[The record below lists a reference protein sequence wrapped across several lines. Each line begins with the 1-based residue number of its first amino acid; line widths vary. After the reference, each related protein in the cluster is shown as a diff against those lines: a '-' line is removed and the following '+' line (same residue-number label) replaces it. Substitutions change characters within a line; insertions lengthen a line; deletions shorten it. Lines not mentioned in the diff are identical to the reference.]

1 MKDSTDDV
9 VVVVVDKA
17 LVRNRDKDR
26 GGLLLRLGL
35 VVRAWVGEEEAAEE
49 YDRVEE

>member
-9 VVVVVDKA
+9 GVVVVEKA

-35 VVRAWVGEEEAAEE
+35 VVRAWVEEEEAAEE